1 MEEKNLIN
9 YNVFTLMGNYQSIQ
23 KINFEDMQYII
34 KRSDTYLIIN
44 TLPENEQ
51 GCLITNSVLAQ
62 NEEPTI
68 NKYLESGG
76 TKIGIII
83 YGKNTNDETAYKK
96 YYQLSKLGFTNVS
109 VYPGGLFEWL
119 LLQDIY
125 GVDEFTTTSKQL
137 DILKYKPRKTL
148 HAGLIGYYAS

>member
-1 MEEKNLIN
+1 
-9 YNVFTLMGNYQSIQ
+9 MGNYQSIQ

-34 KRSDTYLIIN
+34 KRADSYLIIN

-62 NEEPTI
+62 NEEATI

-83 YGKNTNDETAYKK
+83 YGKNANDETAYKK
-96 YYQLSKLGFTNVS
+96 YYQLGKLGFTNVS
-109 VYPGGLFEWL
+109 IYPGGLFEWI
-119 LLQDIY
+119 LLQDVF
-125 GVDEFTTTSKQL
+125 GRTQFPTTTMVN
-137 DILKYKPRKTL
+137 DIIKSRPKSVI
-148 HAGLIGYYAS
+148 HNSHW

>member
-1 MEEKNLIN
+1 
-9 YNVFTLMGNYQSIQ
+9 MGNYQSIQ

-34 KRSDTYLIIN
+34 KRTDTYLIIN

-76 TKIGIII
+76 TKQ
-83 YGKNTNDETAYKK
+83 KNHVEN
-96 YYQLSKLGFTNVS
+96 L
-109 VYPGGLFEWL
+109 
-119 LLQDIY
+119 
-125 GVDEFTTTSKQL
+125 
-137 DILKYKPRKTL
+137 PR
-148 HAGLIGYYAS
+148 S

>member
-1 MEEKNLIN
+1 MDFLKVEGHSNLVRDKKTN
-9 YNVFTLMGNYQSIQ
+9 S
-23 KINFEDMQYII
+23 
-34 KRSDTYLIIN
+34 IIN
-44 TLPENEQ
+44 TNMIEYDEY
-51 GCLITNSVLAQ
+51 IARKFTK
-62 NEEPTI
+62 NEEATI

-76 TKIGIII
+76 TKISIII
-83 YGKNTNDETAYKK
+83 YGKNANDETTYKK

>member
-1 MEEKNLIN
+1 
-9 YNVFTLMGNYQSIQ
+9 MGNYQSIQ

-34 KRSDTYLIIN
+34 KRADAYLIIN

-51 GCLITNSVLAQ
+51 GCLITNSILAMH
-62 NEEPTI
+62 EESTI
-68 NKYLESGG
+68 NKYLESGA
-76 TKIGIII
+76 TKINIII
-83 YGKNTNDETAYKK
+83 YGKNANDEAIYKK
-96 YYQLSKLGFTNVS
+96 YYQFMKLGFTNVY

-137 DILKYKPRKTL
+137 DLLRYKPRKIL
-148 HAGLIGYYAS
+148 HAGLIGYYN

>member
-1 MEEKNLIN
+1 
-9 YNVFTLMGNYQSIQ
+9 MGNYQSIQ

-34 KRSDTYLIIN
+34 KRTDTYLIIN

-62 NEEPTI
+62 NEEATI
-68 NKYLESGG
+68 NKYLESSG

-83 YGKNTNDETAYKK
+83 YGKNANDETAYKK

-125 GVDEFTTTSKQL
+125 GVDEFTTTSRQL

-148 HAGLIGYYAS
+148 HAGLIGYYTS